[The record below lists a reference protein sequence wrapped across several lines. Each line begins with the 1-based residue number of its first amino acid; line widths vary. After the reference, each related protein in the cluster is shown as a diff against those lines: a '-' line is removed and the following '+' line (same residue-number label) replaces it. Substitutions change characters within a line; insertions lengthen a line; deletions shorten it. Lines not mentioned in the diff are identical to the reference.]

1 MPTRNLPAE
10 KNAISVFQR
19 QRGAL
24 PSNSNDWAAVH
35 RIAYPTANDLPDE
48 FKATEAASYYDAGV
62 SQPPAPQAG
71 GIPNVS
77 SSGDP
82 AYIQSLTDQTN
93 QAKTQSDQAFQAY
106 DDMPSGNEALRVLQ
120 EAIKAKSNPKDF
132 SQAPIGESE
141 IFKQAG
147 VGGYGALASS
157 LSARGKEFD
166 ANRADFANT
175 ISQMADVYKTQAT
188 ATQRRYEKSVDDYQ
202 FLSQQLNRTLD
213 QMRQD
218 EQQIR
223 IINLQNDLQKELK
236 EMDYGHDMQ
245 MEGLRA
251 PTVRTSAEGTD
262 TQWDPTSKTW
272 IPVTDVNSGI
282 VSGFNIGRYAT
293 DPNHERAVASIVQGI
308 GKFENLS
315 DVQDYISKKYPN
327 SPITTRMISNTS
339 QKFGVPWE
347 MLVAMM
353 EQDSSLGTA
362 GKGARTFNPGNV
374 GNDDAGNIRNYGNW
388 QAGVDAVGQWLS
400 KNRAAAPTQTVDSKA
415 KKTAMDIF
423 SGTSNQKLTD
433 VPTKDRPAVAAE
445 LTKLKEAAM
454 SSGDVEGAIRAS
466 AGGTN
471 PSDAFKQ
478 SFEKGINVVNQ
489 IGDLKKSITDQAT
502 GPVMGIIRS
511 NNPYDTKAQK
521 IKAQLTAIV
530 PNLARGV
537 YGEVGVLTDQDVE
550 LYAKTLPNLKSTE
563 EVNKALLGIAVRSVQ
578 RSLETKIE
586 VQAGSGTDVSGLLN
600 VYQKVKKQADN
611 ILGPETKAGPSVTA
625 SGVDLSKFER

>member
-1 MPTRNLPAE
+1 MPQRSLPAE

-24 PSNSNDWAAVH
+24 PSNSEDWAAVH
-35 RIAYPTANDLPDE
+35 RIAYPTLNDLPDE
-48 FKATEAASYYDAGV
+48 FKGTEKESFYSAGINK
-62 SQPPAPQAG
+62 PTAPQAG
-71 GIPNVS
+71 AIPNI
-77 SSGDP
+77 SGPNDR
-82 AYIQSLTDQTN
+82 AYLQSQIDQTN
-93 QAKTQSDQAFQAY
+93 QAKTQSNEAFSAY
-106 DDMPSGNEALRVLQ
+106 DNMPSGNEALRVLQ
-120 EAIKAKSNPKDF
+120 EAIKAKANPKDF

-175 ISQMADVYKTQAT
+175 VSQMADVYKTQAET
-188 ATQRRYEKSVDDYQ
+188 TQRRYAKSVDDYQ
-202 FLSQQLNRTLD
+202 FLSEQLNKTLE

-218 EQQIR
+218 EQQIK
-223 IINLQNDLQKELK
+223 IVKLQNDLQKELK
-236 EMDYGHDMQ
+236 EMDYAHDD
-245 MEGLRA
+245 A
-251 PTVRTSAEGTD
+251 NRTPSIEEVNGVSS
-262 TQWDPTSKTW
+262 QWDPKTKTW
-272 IPVTDVNSGI
+272 ISIQTPDPESADANALADAIALHESGGRFDAKGG
-282 VSGFNIGRYAT
+282 SGEHGAFQFMPGT
-293 DPNHERAVASIVQGI
+293 WVA
-308 GKFENLS
+308 
-315 DVQDYISKKYPN
+315 ISKAYAQANGINQSIPMTKDN
-327 SPITTRMISNTS
+327 ED
-339 QKFGVPWE
+339 K
-347 MLVAMM
+347 VARWKIKSLL
-353 EQDSSLGTA
+353 DSGRTPREVALIWNGSLGGSEQAVVKSGTNSA
-362 GKGARTFNPGNV
+362 GIKYDTGAYA
-374 GNDDAGNIRNYGNW
+374 DAVLRNLKKSS
-388 QAGVDAVGQWLS
+388 AGVS
-400 KNRAAAPTQTVDSKA
+400 VDSKA
-415 KKTAMDIF
+415 KQTAMDIF

-489 IGDLKKSITDQAT
+489 IADLKKSIADQAT
-502 GPVMGIIRS
+502 GPILGIVRS

-550 LYAKTLPNLKSTE
+550 LYARTLPNLKSTE
-563 EVNKALLGIAVRSVQ
+563 EVNKALLGIAIRSVQ

-611 ILGPETKAGPSVTA
+611 LMGPEASAAPSVTA
-625 SGVDLSKFER
+625 SGLDLSKFER